1 MTAWARDSRVA
12 LFLRE
17 SICELRVGGAG
28 TSAGS
33 SVRSRAALGHE
44 FGHAADFVDYLF
56 DSVAAVFGGKDFG
69 AGVVAGG
76 GRNAHFPGRG
86 FVRSN
91 DTDLPIAGE
100 LLQKLNDRV
109 AQGLFQFRISQFVQ

>member
-17 SICELRVGGAG
+17 SICELRVGGAD
-28 TSAGS
+28 TSVGS

-56 DSVAAVFGGKDFG
+56 DSVAAVLGGKDFG
-69 AGVVAGG
+69 AGVIAGRS
-76 GRNAHFPGRG
+76 RNAHLPGRG
-86 FVRSN
+86 FVRAN
-91 DTDLPIAGE
+91 DADLPVAGK
-100 LLQKLNDRV
+100 LFKKLNDRV